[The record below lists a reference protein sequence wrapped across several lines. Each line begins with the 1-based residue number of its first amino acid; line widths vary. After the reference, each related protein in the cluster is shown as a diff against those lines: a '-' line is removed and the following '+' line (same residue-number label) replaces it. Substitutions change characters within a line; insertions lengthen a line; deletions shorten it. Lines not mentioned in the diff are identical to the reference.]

1 MIRTQSN
8 LYLLA
13 PLPAAFQSRYAVYLA
28 AVAGLTLVLN
38 QTADAQSSDT
48 FLPPMATSSQASNDL
63 TKPAFIN
70 GYAEQLKSKRQ
81 VGSKLLTQT
90 QPYAPVKKPTDEGQI
105 PEIEMFIGESRVMPA
120 PGVGRIAVGNGA
132 ILTAAA
138 LDGKEVILF
147 ANAVGTSSLFIW
159 NEDGRYQRVKI
170 NIVPGDTSRYAREIA
185 AFLTTIPKAKASVIG
200 DKVIVEGDAL
210 NDADLSRIELLSTRY
225 PQIVNFTNR
234 LGFEQMVM
242 LDVKVV
248 EFPTTELREL
258 GLKWGTTGG
267 VALGGIWSPLRRGD
281 NSAYQINLQTGQTNA
296 APITG
301 AAGAP
306 LALTNGLNVLSVVNL
321 GLNATLN
328 ALAQQGKTTIL
339 AEPQLSARNGSKASF
354 LAGGEFP
361 YTVSTI
367 NGPTIQFKPY
377 GVKLEVVPRVDRSGN
392 IRATIDTEVSNI
404 DNSVTTNAGPALLTR
419 KTSTE
424 FNVRNGETIVLSGLI
439 QRENSTNVEK
449 VPGLGDI
456 PIIGALFRSKKFQ
469 NKETELVVFVTP
481 TVIDSKSPGVVDR
494 IQKTNE
500 KLQDRLGPQP
510 FISDPLQPGVDPSRL
525 DNPVTSPVATKAVVT
540 GQAVLPAQIQDA
552 RAIAI
557 EPLSN
562 SDLAPVSFDR
572 PQGSSLRVKQD
583 GLVLF
588 AAPSGQS
595 EMLLQLGAGSV
606 VTLRSGSLQSTEAA
620 LWVPVQVGEIT
631 GWVAKQAVEPSKLQP
646 LVKLYVPKTN
656 QKTDSNANF
665 SLGATLPKPVE
676 RDLTLAGVA
685 AQGRYAV
692 LMNRL
697 ALRITPDVNAS
708 ILQNLSQGQVVL
720 GLSLSSRGGW
730 TAIDAGG
737 KRGWVA
743 TQWLQPV
750 SSSSANQ

>member
-1 MIRTQSN
+1 MIRTK
-8 LYLLA
+8 LHRCLLA
-13 PLPAAFQSRYAVYLA
+13 PLPAALPTRYSIYLTA
-28 AVAGLTLVLN
+28 AAGLALVLN
-38 QTADAQSSDT
+38 QTANAQSSDT
-48 FLPPMATSSQASNDL
+48 FSPPMAQPSSANIDS
-63 TKPAFIN
+63 TKPTFIN

-81 VGSKLLTQT
+81 GGSKSLVQT

-210 NDADLSRIELLSTRY
+210 SDADLSRIELLSTRY

-248 EFPTTELREL
+248 EFPTAELREL

-267 VALGGIWSPLRRGD
+267 VAIGGIWSPLRRGD
-281 NSAYQINLQTGQTNA
+281 NSRYQINLQTGQANTP
-296 APITG
+296 PITG
-301 AAGAP
+301 VANAP
-306 LALTNGLNVLSVVNL
+306 LVLTSALNFLSVVNL

-404 DNSVTTNAGPALLTR
+404 DNSVTTSAGPALLTR

-439 QRENSTNVEK
+439 QRENSTNVDK

-481 TVIDSKSPGVVDR
+481 TVIDANSPGVADR
-494 IQKTNE
+494 IQRTNE

-510 FISDPLQPGVDPSRL
+510 FISDPLQPGVDPARL
-525 DNPVTSPVATKAVVT
+525 DNPVTPPVATKVVVT
-540 GQAVLPAQIQDA
+540 GQVVLPAQIQNT
-552 RAIAI
+552 RPIAL
-557 EPLSN
+557 EPLS
-562 SDLAPVSFDR
+562 SSGLAPVSFDR
-572 PQGSSLRVKQD
+572 PQGSTLRVKQD
-583 GLVLF
+583 GLVVF
-588 AAPSGQS
+588 AGPNGKSD
-595 EMLLQLGAGSV
+595 MLLQLGFGSI
-606 VTLRSGSLQSTEAA
+606 VTLRAESIQILESN
-620 LWVPVQVGEIT
+620 LWLPVQVGEIM
-631 GWVAKQAVEPSKLQP
+631 GWVARQGVEPSKLQVS
-646 LVKLYVPKTN
+646 VKPYLAKTSQN
-656 QKTDSNANF
+656 AGSNANF
-665 SLGATLPKPVE
+665 LLGASLPNASA
-676 RDLTLAGVA
+676 RDLTLGGA
-685 AQGRYAV
+685 AVQGRYAV
-692 LMNRL
+692 LINRL
-697 ALRITPDVNAS
+697 ALRITPDVNS
-708 ILQNLSQGQVVL
+708 SVLQSLSQGQVVQ
-720 GLSLSSRGGW
+720 GLSLSARGGW

-737 KRGWVA
+737 ERGWVA

-750 SSSSANQ
+750 TASVVNQ

>member
-1 MIRTQSN
+1 M
-8 LYLLA
+8 
-13 PLPAAFQSRYAVYLA
+13 
-28 AVAGLTLVLN
+28 
-38 QTADAQSSDT
+38 
-48 FLPPMATSSQASNDL
+48 
-63 TKPAFIN
+63 
-70 GYAEQLKSKRQ
+70 
-81 VGSKLLTQT
+81 
-90 QPYAPVKKPTDEGQI
+90 
-105 PEIEMFIGESRVMPA
+105 
-120 PGVGRIAVGNGA
+120 
-132 ILTAAA
+132 
-138 LDGKEVILF
+138 
-147 ANAVGTSSLFIW
+147 
-159 NEDGRYQRVKI
+159 
-170 NIVPGDTSRYAREIA
+170 
-185 AFLTTIPKAKASVIG
+185 
-200 DKVIVEGDAL
+200 
-210 NDADLSRIELLSTRY
+210 
-225 PQIVNFTNR
+225 
-234 LGFEQMVM
+234 
-242 LDVKVV
+242 
-248 EFPTTELREL
+248 
-258 GLKWGTTGG
+258 
-267 VALGGIWSPLRRGD
+267 
-281 NSAYQINLQTGQTNA
+281 
-296 APITG
+296 
-301 AAGAP
+301 
-306 LALTNGLNVLSVVNL
+306 
-321 GLNATLN
+321 
-328 ALAQQGKTTIL
+328 
-339 AEPQLSARNGSKASF
+339 
-354 LAGGEFP
+354 
-361 YTVSTI
+361 
-367 NGPTIQFKPY
+367 
-377 GVKLEVVPRVDRSGN
+377 
-392 IRATIDTEVSNI
+392 
-404 DNSVTTNAGPALLTR
+404 TTNAGPALLTR

-439 QRENSTNVEK
+439 QRENSTSVEK
-449 VPGLGDI
+449 IPGLGDI

-525 DNPVTSPVATKAVVT
+525 DNPVTSPVAAKAVVT
-540 GQAVLPAQIQDA
+540 GQAVLPAQIQNA
-552 RAIAI
+552 RVIAI
-557 EPLSN
+557 ELLSN

-665 SLGATLPKPVE
+665 SLGAILPKPVE

-685 AQGRYAV
+685 TQGKYAV

-737 KRGWVA
+737 ERGWVA

-750 SSSSANQ
+750 SASSANH